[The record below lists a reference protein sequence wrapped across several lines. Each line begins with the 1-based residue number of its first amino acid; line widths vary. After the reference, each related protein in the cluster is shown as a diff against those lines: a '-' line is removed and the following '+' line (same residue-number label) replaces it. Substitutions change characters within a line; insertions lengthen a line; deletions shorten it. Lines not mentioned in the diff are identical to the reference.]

1 VSLNNNYQ
9 EFHLSI
15 EKKFMALKKDY
26 QAKVNML
33 FQLVQEENN
42 AITMFKTRQEI
53 VALKKKIIELEKLQ
67 TGLYYIY
74 ITMYIY

>member
-15 EKKFMALKKDY
+15 EKKFLELKKYY

-42 AITMFKTRQEI
+42 AITMFKMKQKI
-53 VALKKKIIELEKLQ
+53 VGLKKKIIELEKLK
-67 TGLYYIY
+67 TG
-74 ITMYIY
+74 

>member
-1 VSLNNNYQ
+1 VTLNNNYQ

-15 EKKFMALKKDY
+15 EKKFTELKKYY

-53 VALKKKIIELEKLQ
+53 VGLKKKIIELEKLQ
-67 TGLYYIY
+67 AG
-74 ITMYIY
+74 